1 MIDHAVNKILS
12 YELTDFI
19 CENIHRVLGTEIES
33 VMWHNRIHE
42 AGITNRTIKRN
53 TNFNEENLKE
63 IKFMKYKK
71 IMPGTPDSMV
81 TENQLPCYRSPPIVG
96 I

>member
-12 YELTDFI
+12 YELTGFI

-33 VMWHNRIHE
+33 AIWENRIHE
-42 AGITNRTIKRN
+42 AGITNRAIKGN
-53 TNFNEENLKE
+53 TNFNEENLKG
-63 IKFMKYKK
+63 IIFMKCKK
-71 IMPGTPDSMV
+71 IMPGTVDSMV
-81 TENQLPCYRSPPIVG
+81 IENQLPWYRSPPIVG